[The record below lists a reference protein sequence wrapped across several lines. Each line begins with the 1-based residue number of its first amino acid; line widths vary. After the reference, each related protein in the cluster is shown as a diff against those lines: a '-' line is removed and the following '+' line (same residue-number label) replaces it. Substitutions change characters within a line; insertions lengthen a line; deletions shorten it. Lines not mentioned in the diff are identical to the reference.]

1 MFKKGYLPVIGL
13 VIILFVILAIVG
25 SEGFT
30 STGTIIQ
37 LQSSHVPTPAE
48 LNDMECLG
56 GLYKCNYRNILFGF
70 GA

>member
-1 MFKKGYLPVIGL
+1 MFKKGYLPVVGL
-13 VIILFVILAIVG
+13 VLLLFVILAIIG
-25 SEGFT
+25 AEGFT
-30 STGTIIQ
+30 STGTIVQ
-37 LQSSHVPTPAE
+37 LETSHVPTAKE